1 LPTFPFDDGDTPEL
15 LKPAPTKLP
24 MDMGSRDDRDME
36 KQLATMRRVRD
47 RYRAKKGL
55 PPLP

>member
-1 LPTFPFDDGDTPEL
+1 MPFPHDHDDTPEL
-15 LKPAPTKLP
+15 PKPAPKKLP
-24 MDMGSRDDRDME
+24 MDAGAMDDRDTE